1 MTSPSA
7 PHGLL
12 KRWLFAGVGA
22 ALLVLLTG
30 CGGSLPRP
38 EPTALA
44 DFQPRLFP
52 RLVWESRLDGVDRIA
67 FVSSQGG
74 DLLMATRAGV
84 VHAVEASTGRLRWR
98 RDLREALATA
108 VGSDGQRW
116 AVITQNQD
124 LVVTDLQGGTGW
136 RVRLDARAVTA
147 PLVAGGRVFVMT
159 LDRAVRAFD
168 AANGAPLW
176 QLSKPGEPLALDVP
190 GVLTPMQN
198 TLLASRGSRLV
209 AIDPD
214 RGESR
219 WELSLA
225 APRGTNEVERLSDL
239 VGPMVRIAPQTW
251 CARAFQA
258 GVSCVD
264 AARPALSWQ
273 RKQTGHRDLAADG
286 QHLYGAD
293 ATDRLSAWKL
303 GTGDTVWSS
312 DAWAFRQLTGMASLP
327 QALIFGDAQ
336 GWLHWVGPS
345 TGTTFARIRPD
356 GSAITLAP
364 VVVAGTV
371 IVTTTRG
378 AVYAY
383 RLPS

>member
-1 MTSPSA
+1 
-7 PHGLL
+7 
-12 KRWLFAGVGA
+12 
-22 ALLVLLTG
+22 
-30 CGGSLPRP
+30 
-38 EPTALA
+38 
-44 DFQPRLFP
+44 
-52 RLVWESRLDGVDRIA
+52 
-67 FVSSQGG
+67 
-74 DLLMATRAGV
+74 
-84 VHAVEASTGRLRWR
+84 
-98 RDLREALATA
+98 
-108 VGSDGQRW
+108 
-116 AVITQNQD
+116 VITQNQE
-124 LVVTDLQGGTGW
+124 LVVTDLKGGAGW

-147 PLVAGGRVFVMT
+147 PLLAGDRVFVMT

-168 AANGAPLW
+168 GATGAPLW
-176 QLSKPGEPLALDVP
+176 NVSKPGEPLALDVP

-198 TLLASRGSRLV
+198 TLLTSRGSRLV

-225 APRGTNEVERLSDL
+225 ASRGTNEVERLSDL
-239 VGPMVRIAPQTW
+239 VGPMVRVAPQGW

-264 AARPALSWQ
+264 AARPALTWQ
-273 RKQTGHRDLAADG
+273 RKQTGHRELAADG

-303 GTGDTVWSS
+303 GNGDTVWSS

-327 QALIFGDAQ
+327 QALVFGDAQ

-345 TGTTFARIRPD
+345 TGTTLARIRPD
-356 GSAITLAP
+356 GTPITLTP

-371 IVTTTRG
+371 IVTTARG

-383 RLPS
+383 RLPG